1 MMFGVFEGIRR
12 KDVFRPD
19 IVITKEATNNE
30 YPHFVL
36 EVPKKARVQ
45 RIKLTSEITVYVIT
59 YDDKEYG
66 PTVEVYSLREKG
78 DYAVMYQEAVI
89 S

>member
-1 MMFGVFEGIRR
+1 MVFGVFEGIRR

-19 IVITKEATNNE
+19 IVITKEAMDDE

-36 EVPKKARVQ
+36 EVPRKARVQ
-45 RIKLTSEITVYVIT
+45 KIKLTPEITVYVII

-66 PTVEVYSLREKG
+66 PTVQVYSLREKG

-89 S
+89 P